1 MAPAAERTSDPGSG
15 EDNRKLDLEQEL
27 PIPANLPFILT
38 GAQEKAVREILDD
51 MAKKTPMNRLLVGD
65 VGSGKTVVA
74 GIAAAQTI
82 KAGWNVALIAPT
94 RILAEQHTETFAK
107 LFSGFRSS
115 VVYWAN

>member
-38 GAQEKAVREILDD
+38 GAQEKAVGKYLMIWPRKLHELVVGRRQFGQ
-51 MAKKTPMNRLLVGD
+51 NR
-65 VGSGKTVVA
+65 SG
-74 GIAAAQTI
+74 GNCYAQTI

-94 RILAEQHTETFAK
+94 R
-107 LFSGFRSS
+107 
-115 VVYWAN
+115 Y